1 MVKKEDA
8 ASTTQSSG
16 FSQLNNFMKE
26 KKVLPLVVS
35 MSLPMVI
42 SMAVNALYNII
53 DSYFVAKISEDA
65 MTALSFVFPI
75 QNLIN
80 AVAVGF
86 GVGINACVAF
96 CLGSKNNERANRA
109 ATQGIFFSMIHG
121 ILLTILCILGTPVFL
136 SMFTSDTKI
145 IEAALAYA
153 NRVFLFCPVITL
165 GLGFEKMFQ
174 AVGKMK
180 ISMFSLMCGCIANII
195 LDPLMIF
202 GVGIF
207 PEMGIRGAAYA
218 TGIGQTLC
226 LVIYLI
232 FYEAK
237 QLPLKIKYHNLRFH
251 ISTVKQIYSVGCS
264 ATLTLALPSL
274 LISVLNGILA
284 PFGESYVLVLGI
296 YYKLQTFIYMT
307 ANGIVQ
313 GIRPLIGYNY
323 GAGEHRR
330 VNEIFRT
337 SLILILCVMVIG
349 TVLSWSIPEI
359 LIGMFTSNQEIIQIG
374 IKALRIIS
382 LGFIVSGISVTCCGS
397 LEGLGKGF
405 PSLLI
410 SLLRYIITIIPAALL
425 FSRFLETDGIW
436 ISFVFAETVSAIFA
450 GFIYR
455 TATKSKKSL
464 SVFSKIGNQH

>member
-1 MVKKEDA
+1 MDQ
-8 ASTTQSSG
+8 TY
-16 FSQLNNFMKE
+16 MKE

-53 DSYFVAKISEDA
+53 DSYFVAKISEDS
-65 MTALSFVFPI
+65 MTALSLVFPM

-80 AVAVGF
+80 AIAVGF
-86 GVGINACVAF
+86 GIGINACIAF
-96 CLGSKNNERANRA
+96 YLGAQNKKQADRA
-109 ATQGIFFSMIHG
+109 TTLGIFFSIIHG
-121 ILLTILCILGTPVFL
+121 ILLTVVCIFGTPVFL

-153 NRVFLFCPVITL
+153 NRVFLFCPVVTL
-165 GLGFEKMFQ
+165 GLGFEKIFQ

-180 ISMFSLMCGCIANII
+180 ISMFSLMCGCITNII

-202 GVGIF
+202 GIGIF
-207 PEMGIRGAAYA
+207 PEMGIKGAAYA

-232 FYEAK
+232 FYGAK
-237 QLPLKIKYHNLRFH
+237 QLPLKITYHHLKFN
-251 ISTVKQIYSVGCS
+251 IPIVKQIYSVGCS

-274 LISVLNGILA
+274 LISALNGILA
-284 PFGESYVLVLGI
+284 SFGEGYVLVLGV

-323 GAGEHRR
+323 GAGEHHR

-337 SLILILCVMVIG
+337 SLLLILCVMVIG
-349 TVLSWSIPEI
+349 TVLSWSIPKT
-359 LIGMFTSNQEIIQIG
+359 LIGMFTSNQETIQIG
-374 IKALRIIS
+374 IKALRMIS

-410 SLLRYIITIIPAALL
+410 SLLRYIIVIIPAALL
-425 FSRFLETDGIW
+425 FSRFLESDGVW
-436 ISFVFAETVSAIFA
+436 ISFVFAETISAIFA

-464 SVFSKIGNQH
+464 EI

>member
-1 MVKKEDA
+1 MDQ
-8 ASTTQSSG
+8 TY
-16 FSQLNNFMKE
+16 MKE

-35 MSLPMVI
+35 LSLPMVI

-65 MTALSFVFPI
+65 MTALSLVFPV

-80 AVAVGF
+80 AIAVGF

-96 CLGSKNNERANRA
+96 CLGARNNKLADRA

-121 ILLTILCILGTPVFL
+121 ILLTVLCLLGTPAFL
-136 SMFTSDTKI
+136 SMFTSDTEI
-145 IEAALAYA
+145 MEAALAYA
-153 NRVFLFCPVITL
+153 NRVFLFCPVVTL
-165 GLGFEKMFQ
+165 GIGFEKIVQ

-202 GVGIF
+202 GIGIF
-207 PEMGIRGAAYA
+207 PEMGIKGAAYA

-232 FYEAK
+232 FYGAK
-237 QLPLKIKYHNLRFH
+237 QFPLKIGYQNLKFQ
-251 ISTVKQIYSVGCS
+251 IATVKQIYSVGCS
-264 ATLTLALPSL
+264 ATLTMALPSL

-284 PFGESYVLVLGI
+284 SFGEGYVLVLGV

-323 GAGEHRR
+323 GAGQHRR
-330 VNEIFRT
+330 VKEIFRT
-337 SLILILCVMVIG
+337 SLILILCVMGIG
-349 TVLSWSIPEI
+349 TVLSWSIPGT
-359 LIGMFTSNQEIIQIG
+359 LIGMFTSNQETIRIG
-374 IKALRIIS
+374 IKALRLIS
-382 LGFIVSGISVTCCGS
+382 LGFIVSGVSVTCCGS
-397 LEGLGKGF
+397 LEGLGKGL

-410 SLLRYIITIIPAALL
+410 SLLRYILVIIPAALI
-425 FSRFLETDGIW
+425 FSRFLESDGVW
-436 ISFVFAETVSAIFA
+436 ISFAFAETVSAVFA

-455 TATKSKKSL
+455 AATKVKQSL
-464 SVFSKIGNQH
+464 EQ